1 MIRKIAFIMCLALV
15 VPLAAQQARPD
26 ALRSFRNG
34 RDLDA
39 RGRTAEARTA
49 YQQAETICRQELSA
63 NPRNI
68 ESYVVLGWSLF
79 RLNRYQE
86 AVNISLEAL
95 KINSREF
102 RIIENLGECYFYLG
116 NYPESLRMMER
127 YIDGL
132 PGGERVSTAYFF
144 VGEIF
149 RLTRRF
155 NHAEIAYSAAVY
167 KEPAVALWWY
177 RLATVRETVE
187 DKTGA
192 KTAYERALR
201 LNPSYKEASD
211 GLSRVSS

>member
-1 MIRKIAFIMCLALV
+1 MIRTIAVIICLVLTA
-15 VPLAAQQARPD
+15 PLTAQQVRPD

-34 RDLDA
+34 RDLEA
-39 RGRTAEARTA
+39 RGRIEEARTA
-49 YQQAETICRQELSA
+49 YQQAETICRQELAA

-68 ESYVVLGWSLF
+68 ESYVVLGWALF
-79 RLNRYQE
+79 RLRKYQE
-86 AVNISLEAL
+86 AVTISLEVL
-95 KINSREF
+95 KINPKEY
-102 RIIENLGECYFYLG
+102 RIIENLGECYFYLD
-116 NYPESLRMMER
+116 NYTESLKMMER

-132 PGGERVSTAYFF
+132 PGGERISTAYFF

-149 RLTRRF
+149 RLTKRY
-155 NHAEIAYSAAVY
+155 NHADMAYSAAVY

-192 KTAYERALR
+192 KSAYEQALR
-201 LNPSYKEASD
+201 LNPSYKEAAD